1 MFRKCP
7 KLYLGVRPRRYGVFT
22 RKIDR
27 ILRETLNRFYT
38 KGERF
43 FNQKGLSKTCG
54 LSLGTINPVIT
65 RLEELGALERKP
77 LGFRLIDP
85 KRALLYWAITRE
97 LSKDVAYA
105 TFVPRAAEKLE
116 AELPRGAI
124 LTAYSGF
131 RAKLGRTPADYE
143 QVFVYAD
150 ADEVRRMFRPT
161 QREKRNLFALA
172 SDEHLTRMSEGGVAP
187 LVQVY
192 VDLWQLGAPASRFV
206 EELERELAPAP
217 TRALEEIAGALELK
231 NYEASTAPPK
241 AQPGKPERKAR

>member
-1 MFRKCP
+1 MSF
-7 KLYLGVRPRRYGVFT
+7 GVNT

-43 FNQKGLSKTCG
+43 FNQKGLSKSCG

-97 LSKDVAYA
+97 LAKDITYT
-105 TFVPRAAEKLE
+105 TFVPRATEELE
-116 AELPRGAI
+116 AELPRGPI

-131 RAKLGRTPADYE
+131 RAKLGRTPTDYE

-150 ADEVRRMFRPT
+150 ADEIRRTFRPT
-161 QREKRNLFALA
+161 RREKRNLFVLTP
-172 SDEHLTRMSEGGVAP
+172 DEHLTRLSEDGVAP
-187 LVQVY
+187 LVQIY
-192 VDLWQLGAPASRFV
+192 VDLWQLGALASRFV

-217 TRALEEIAGALELK
+217 TRALEEIAGALEK
-231 NYEASTAPPK
+231 KSYETSTAPPT
-241 AQPGKPERKAR
+241 AQPGKPERRRAR